1 MFHCT
6 LLWLVV
12 LYLLSAHP
20 SLMRFIQTVYI
31 HTSLFTITATRATR
45 KVRLQYIRNT
55 MRQDITYFDTCSP
68 GSVATK
74 TSTNANLVQGGL
86 AEKVGTTIQG
96 ISMLA
101 SAFVVAFSIQWKLS
115 LVVSASIPAVVLAVF
130 VTITMDTKLEGKIL
144 EIYTKSGSLVE
155 EAFSSIRV
163 LTAFNARDKI
173 LKKNDIFLEQAKKYG
188 FKKGP
193 VLGVLYSSEFSIMY
207 AAYALAFWYGVRLLF
222 RGDVENGGTVVT

>member
-1 MFHCT
+1 
-6 LLWLVV
+6 
-12 LYLLSAHP
+12 
-20 SLMRFIQTVYI
+20 
-31 HTSLFTITATRATR
+31 
-45 KVRLQYIRNT
+45 

-74 TSTNANLVQGGL
+74 TSVNANLVQGGL

-96 ISMLA
+96 LSMLV
-101 SAFVVAFSIQWKLS
+101 SAFVVAFSQQWKLS
-115 LVVSASIPAVVLAVF
+115 LVVSVSVPTVVVAVF
-130 VTITMDTKLEGKIL
+130 ITVAMDTKLEGRIL
-144 EIYTKSGSLVE
+144 DIYSKSGSLVE

-173 LKKNDIFLEQAKKYG
+173 LKKNDVYLEQAKKFG

-193 VLGVLYSSEFSIMY
+193 VLGVLYSSEFSVMY

-222 RGDVENGGTVVT
+222 RGEIEEGGTIVT